1 MPTRVFLYE
10 LAACGGSP
18 IDGIDLQLCDAL
30 RAEGSA
36 MLDALAADF
45 AAVKGVQTTVL
56 REPSEKQFLAAAE
69 NADWTVVIAPETDD
83 ILARLVRKVGH
94 AGGRVLGPD
103 VDQIR
108 LAGDKHYMAERLE
121 HFNVPVVE
129 GVLIVPGDRWP
140 EKFGYPAVL
149 KPCEGCGSQGIRVLG
164 SDPRKMK
171 VAVRSRLEL
180 YCAGL
185 ACSVAVLCGPATR
198 VALEP
203 CRQHVDS
210 RKNMRYEGGSL
221 PLPELLAARARK
233 LADRAVE
240 TLGPTRGWIGVDLV
254 LGHDESG
261 ADDRVIEI
269 NPRLTTSYVGLRAAT
284 SYNLAAAMLEV
295 AQGETPAIP
304 FDRGA
309 VTFRADG
316 TVMRGEVVS

>member
-18 IDGIDLQLCDAL
+18 IDGIDTQLLDAL

-45 AAVKGVQTTVL
+45 AAAKGVQTTVL
-56 REPSEKQFLAAAE
+56 REPNEKQFLAAAE
-69 NADWTVVIAPETDD
+69 SADWTVVIAPETDD

-94 AGGRVLGPD
+94 AGGRVRGPE

-121 HFNVPVVE
+121 QLGVPVVE

-149 KPCEGCGSQGIRVLG
+149 KPCEGCGSQGIQVLG
-164 SDPRKMK
+164 ADPRKMN

-180 YCAGL
+180 YCAGM
-185 ACSVAVLCGPATR
+185 ACSVAVLCGPSTR
-198 VALEP
+198 VTLEP
-203 CRQHVDS
+203 CRQTVDT
-210 RKNMRYEGGSL
+210 RKNMQYTGGSL
-221 PLPELLAARARK
+221 PLSEPLAASARR

-240 TLGPTRGWIGVDLV
+240 SLGATRGWIGVDLV
-254 LGHDESG
+254 LGHDDSG
-261 ADDRVIEI
+261 A
-269 NPRLTTSYVGLRAAT
+269 G
-284 SYNLAAAMLEV
+284 
-295 AQGETPAIP
+295 
-304 FDRGA
+304 
-309 VTFRADG
+309 
-316 TVMRGEVVS
+316 